1 MKKQSGCLTGW
12 NNSAALLLRGA
23 SRGDTSGQ
31 ADYEYEWMNEWVS
44 DTWVSHEWHFFSE
57 FDKQYLN
64 KEKHLI
70 CNMYI
75 IQKEAIWFWFTAFSE
90 SLPGGEYKRKAE

>member
-31 ADYEYEWMNEWVS
+31 ADYEYE
-44 DTWVSHEWHFFSE
+44 
-57 FDKQYLN
+57 
-64 KEKHLI
+64 
-70 CNMYI
+70 
-75 IQKEAIWFWFTAFSE
+75 
-90 SLPGGEYKRKAE
+90 